1 MACTRDQEAH
11 DVGLALLQDAVQAAV
26 NHNQTPAA
34 QIVSRLAAEGIA
46 VHVAEKD
53 LTLRGISPAD
63 LVPGATVIDDRRL
76 VELLLADGTRA
87 LGCF

>member
-1 MACTRDQEAH
+1 M
-11 DVGLALLQDAVQAAV
+11 QDAVQAAV
-26 NHNQTPAA
+26 KHNQTAA
-34 QIVSRLAAEGIA
+34 ALIVSRLAAEGIA

-63 LVPGATVIDDRRL
+63 LVPGAMVVDDRRL
-76 VELLLADGTRA
+76 VEHLLADGTKT